1 LRAPKA
7 STCASATSK
16 SSTSKSRCSCCG
28 RSALGHSGGWWFGA
42 SWKASVKD
50 KLETLDDVYRF
61 AVEQLA
67 ISRGHFLELVV
78 VVILL
83 FELALFFL
91 GIMT

>member
-1 LRAPKA
+1 MPPAH
-7 STCASATSK
+7 SSSQATSAHVAPEPADK
-16 SSTSKSRCSCCG
+16 VLEDCR
-28 RSALGHSGGWWFGA
+28 ALGIHMVACGY
-42 SWKASVKD
+42 D
-50 KLETLDDVYRF
+50 RNKLKTLDDVYRF

-83 FELALFFL
+83 FELMLFFL